1 MPWGYWTAT
10 LSAYGSNYYQQ
21 IAGINTTFVSSGESQ
36 NVDLKLHR
44 VLRRSQN
51 DVFGAQVR
59 LTRRFGRSFIED
71 TEIPQQHRNNTIIEL
86 GVTDRHDFGEARF
99 DATLSFRQGI
109 GAFGAQADTVAAGDG
124 PTWRF
129 RMAVLDANLS
139 VPFRIAGQ
147 RFRYVTA
154 FRGQFTHDRLY
165 YIDDLTIG
173 SRYTVR
179 GFDGESQLAG
189 QRGFYWRNELQV
201 PFGGR
206 GPFRDGHT
214 LYAGVD
220 YGRVH
225 RLSAARLVGRRPG
238 AQLAGAV
245 VGMRGGL
252 GSRLGGVSYGLSVGV
267 PVYKPKAFHT
277 RWCDQRGTADL
288 PVLNMSAMKRNEATP
303 ALRIAECYVAS
314 SPVRRHS
321 ITGAQNAIMWSG
333 LIAALCGR
341 SSNVM
346 NRVGHL
352 ATRAICSAWLNGMVM
367 S

>member
-206 GPFRDGHT
+206 GP
-214 LYAGVD
+214 
-220 YGRVH
+220 
-225 RLSAARLVGRRPG
+225 S
-238 AQLAGAV
+238 
-245 VGMRGGL
+245 
-252 GSRLGGVSYGLSVGV
+252 
-267 PVYKPKAFHT
+267 
-277 RWCDQRGTADL
+277 
-288 PVLNMSAMKRNEATP
+288 VLNMSAMKRNEATP